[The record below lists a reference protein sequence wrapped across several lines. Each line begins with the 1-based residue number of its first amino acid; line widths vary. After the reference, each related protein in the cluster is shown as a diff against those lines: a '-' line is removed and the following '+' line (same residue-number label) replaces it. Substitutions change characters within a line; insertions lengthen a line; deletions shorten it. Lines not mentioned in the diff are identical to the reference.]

1 MERANRPLAGVTVL
15 DFGQVYQGP
24 YASLLMAQAGAD
36 VIKIEPPEGE
46 PLRRRAPPGK
56 STTFPIAMLNSN
68 KRAITLN
75 LKHERGR
82 ALLFRMAEKGDV
94 LLENF
99 APGVMDRLGVG
110 WSVLRE
116 INPRLIYASGSGY
129 GLSGPDRDNLA
140 MDLTIQAV
148 SGLIA
153 ATGFPE
159 GPPVKAGP
167 AVVDFISGIHLY
179 AATLT
184 ALFERERTGRGRL
197 VEVAMQEA
205 AYATLTSQLH
215 AYIETG
221 QVPPR
226 TGNASHGRVPLN
238 VYPTNDGY
246 VAMNIAVEEHWH
258 NLLKAM
264 GREDLRDDPRFAGN
278 AARIANREATDA
290 LKAKAEAGYRFYA
303 LYDKIS
309 RESILVHAYAQCRS
323 NKGAPGVDGQ
333 DFADIEAHGVERW
346 LAELAIALRQ
356 ETYRPRPIR
365 RVFIPKAN
373 GKLRPL
379 GISTVRDRVCMTA
392 AMLVLEPIFEA
403 DLPPEIYAYRVGRNA
418 QQAAVEVEELL
429 VRGHPEVVDADLADS
444 FGSIPHSDLLKSVA
458 RRIVD
463 RRVLHLIKMWLDC
476 PVEETGN

>member
-36 VIKIEPPEGE
+36 VIKIEPPQGE

-153 ATGFPE
+153 ATGFAD

-167 AVVDFISGIHLY
+167 AVVDFLSGIHLY
-179 AATLT
+179 AAVVT
-184 ALFERERTGRGRL
+184 ALFERAQTGKGRL

-205 AYATLTSQLH
+205 AYATLTSSLE
-215 AYIETG
+215 AYWQSG
-221 QVPPR
+221 KVPPR
-226 TGNASHGRVPLN
+226 TGNASHGRVPIN

-246 VAMNIAVEEHWH
+246 IAMNLAVEEHWH
-258 NLLKAM
+258 SLLKAM
-264 GREDLRDDPRFAGN
+264 GREDLRDDPRFN
-278 AARIANREATDA
+278 SPAARLAHRGETDA
-290 LKAKAEAGYRFYA
+290 LIAAWTQTLGKMEIFAVAKRHRIP
-303 LYDKIS
+303 L
-309 RESILVHAYAQCRS
+309 
-323 NKGAPGVDGQ
+323 APVRDVNEVMHDPGM
-333 DFADIEAHGVERW
+333 HERGF
-346 LAELAIALRQ
+346 LAEIEHDEIGRVTVPTSPLRFHGAD
-356 ETYRPRPIR
+356 PVPLMPS
-365 RVFIPKAN
+365 PK
-373 GKLRPL
+373 L
-379 GISTVRDRVCMTA
+379 GQHNA
-392 AMLVLEPIFEA
+392 
-403 DLPPEIYAYRVGRNA
+403 EIYGGWLGLS
-418 QQAAVEVEELL
+418 QDEIAA
-429 VRGHPEVVDADLADS
+429 
-444 FGSIPHSDLLKSVA
+444 LKSDAV
-458 RRIVD
+458 I
-463 RRVLHLIKMWLDC
+463 
-476 PVEETGN
+476 

>member
-1 MERANRPLAGVTVL
+1 MPAGANRPLAGVTVL
-15 DFGQVYQGP
+15 DLGQVYQGP
-24 YASLLMAQAGAD
+24 YATLLMAKAGAD
-36 VIKIEPPEGE
+36 VIKIEPPQGE

-75 LKHERGR
+75 LKHKRGR
-82 ALLFRMAEKGDV
+82 ALLFRMVERGDV

-110 WSVLRE
+110 WEVLHK
-116 INPRLIYASGSGY
+116 INPRLVYASGSGY
-129 GLSGPDRDNLA
+129 GLTGPDRDNLA

-215 AYIETG
+215 AYFETG
-221 QVPPR
+221 KAPPR
-226 TGNASHGRVPLN
+226 TGNASHGRVPFN

-258 NLLKAM
+258 NLLRAM
-264 GREDLRDDPRFAGN
+264 GREDLRDDPRFADN
-278 AARIANREATDA
+278 AARVANREATDA
-290 LKAKAEAGYRFYA
+290 VVAAWTRYA
-303 LYDKIS
+303 RQDGGVRDCQTAPHPS
-309 RESILVHAYAQCRS
+309 GASARGRRGHARTATCTSAACSNGSSTMRSAASSCRRRHCASTAPTRSTPCPARSSASTTARSMATGSACRPPRSPRS
-323 NKGAPGVDGQ
+323 NK
-333 DFADIEAHGVERW
+333 
-346 LAELAIALRQ
+346 
-356 ETYRPRPIR
+356 
-365 RVFIPKAN
+365 
-373 GKLRPL
+373 
-379 GISTVRDRVCMTA
+379 TV
-392 AMLVLEPIFEA
+392 
-403 DLPPEIYAYRVGRNA
+403 
-418 QQAAVEVEELL
+418 
-429 VRGHPEVVDADLADS
+429 
-444 FGSIPHSDLLKSVA
+444 
-458 RRIVD
+458 
-463 RRVLHLIKMWLDC
+463 
-476 PVEETGN
+476 